1 MFAERTNWDTRPN
14 RLSARLEERRRRGL
28 PILDLT
34 ASNPTQCGFDVDQS
48 AVLAAFADPAV
59 LRYEPDPRGLASA
72 RRAVADYYAGQGISV
87 DPNQVL
93 LTTGTSEG
101 YSFLFRLLAGPG
113 DEVLSPLPSYPL
125 FDLLADVN
133 DVKLRPYSL
142 HYGDGW
148 RIDLEH
154 LAGAI
159 TPRTRAIIVVT
170 PNNPTGSV
178 LQRGELEAL
187 VTLARDHNLAII
199 ADEVFSDY
207 LWQPGADATGSMAA
221 VDGCLTFTL
230 NGLSKIA
237 ALPQM
242 KLAWIVANGPRDLRD
257 EALARLEVIADTY
270 LSVSTPVQLAAPKLL
285 AKRDGLQ
292 RQILRRIQANLNRLD
307 ARLARATP
315 CSRLR
320 AEGGW
325 YAVLRVPNTRSD
337 EDWALALLERG
348 VYLHPGHFFGFAT
361 DGYLV
366 LSLITPEPQFAEGVE
381 RIVETVSAG
390 A

>member
-14 RLSARLEERRRRGL
+14 RLSALLEERRRRGL

-34 ASNPTQCGFDVDQS
+34 ASNPTQCGFYFDQD

-87 DPNQVL
+87 NPDHVL

-101 YSFLFRLLAGPG
+101 YSFLFRLLAGPD
-113 DEVLSPLPSYPL
+113 DEVLSALPSYPL

-148 RIDLEH
+148 RIDVEH
-154 LAGAI
+154 LAATI

-187 VTLARDHNLAII
+187 VSLARDHNLAII

-207 LWQPGADATGSMAA
+207 LWQPGADATGSVAA

-242 KLAWIVANGPRDLRD
+242 KLAWIVANGPRDLRA

-285 AKRDGLQ
+285 AKRDAVQG
-292 RQILRRIQANLNRLD
+292 QILRRIQTNLSRLD
-307 ARLARATP
+307 TRLTRGTS

-337 EDWALALLERG
+337 EAWALALLERG
-348 VYLHPGHFFGFAT
+348 VYLHPGLFFGFAA

-366 LSLITPEPQFAEGVE
+366 LSLITPEPQFTEGVE

>member
-14 RLSARLEERRRRGL
+14 RLSALLEERRRRGL

-34 ASNPTQCGFDVDQS
+34 ASNPTQCSFDFDQG
-48 AVLAAFADPAV
+48 AVLAAFADPAA

-72 RRAVADYYAGQGISV
+72 RRAVADYYAGQGVSV
-87 DPNQVL
+87 NPDHVL

-113 DEVLSPLPSYPL
+113 DEVLSALPSYPL

-207 LWQPGADATGSMAA
+207 LWQPGAHATGSVAA

-242 KLAWIVANGPRDLRD
+242 KLAWIVANGPGDLRA

-285 AKRDGLQ
+285 AKRDAVQ
-292 RQILRRIQANLNRLD
+292 RQILRRIQTNLNQLD
-307 ARLARATP
+307 TRLARGTP
-315 CSRLR
+315 CSPLR

-348 VYLHPGHFFGFAT
+348 VYLHPGHFFGFAA

-366 LSLITPEPQFAEGVE
+366 LSLITPEPQFTEGVE

>member
-14 RLSARLEERRRRGL
+14 RLSALLEERRRLGL

-34 ASNPTQCGFDVDQS
+34 VSNPTQCGFDFDQNALLS
-48 AVLAAFADPAV
+48 ALADPAT
-59 LRYEPDPRGLASA
+59 LRYDPDPRGLASA
-72 RRAVADYYAGQGISV
+72 RRAVASYYAGQGVSV
-87 DPNQVL
+87 DPDQML

-159 TPRTRAIIVVT
+159 TPLTRAIIVVT
-170 PNNPTGSV
+170 PNNPTGSL

-187 VTLARDHNLAII
+187 VRLARDHNLAII
-199 ADEVFSDY
+199 ADEVFRDY
-207 LWQPGADATGSMAA
+207 LWQAGADETGSVAA

-230 NGLSKIA
+230 SGLSKIA

-242 KLAWIVANGPRDLRD
+242 KLAWIVANGPRDLRA

-270 LSVSTPVQLAAPKLL
+270 LSISTPVQLAAPKLL

-292 RQILRRIQANLNRLD
+292 RQILRRVQANLNQLD
-307 ARLARATP
+307 ARLARGTP

-366 LSLITPEPQFAEGVE
+366 VSLITPEPPFATGVE

>member
-1 MFAERTNWDTRPN
+1 
-14 RLSARLEERRRRGL
+14 
-28 PILDLT
+28 
-34 ASNPTQCGFDVDQS
+34 V
-48 AVLAAFADPAV
+48 
-59 LRYEPDPRGLASA
+59 
-72 RRAVADYYAGQGISV
+72 
-87 DPNQVL
+87 
-93 LTTGTSEG
+93 
-101 YSFLFRLLAGPG
+101 
-113 DEVLSPLPSYPL
+113 
-125 FDLLADVN
+125 
-133 DVKLRPYSL
+133 
-142 HYGDGW
+142 
-148 RIDLEH
+148 
-154 LAGAI
+154 
-159 TPRTRAIIVVT
+159 
-170 PNNPTGSV
+170 
-178 LQRGELEAL
+178 
-187 VTLARDHNLAII
+187 
-199 ADEVFSDY
+199 
-207 LWQPGADATGSMAA
+207 AA

-230 NGLSKIA
+230 NGLSKIV

-242 KLAWIVANGPRDLRD
+242 KLAWIVAGGPRDLRA
-257 EALARLEVIADTY
+257 EALTRLEVIADTY

-307 ARLARATP
+307 ARLAHATP

-337 EDWALALLERG
+337 EDWALALLDRG
-348 VYLHPGHFFGFAT
+348 VYLHPGHFFGFAA

>member
-34 ASNPTQCGFDVDQS
+34 ASNPAQCSFDFDHD

-59 LRYEPDPRGLASA
+59 LRYEPDPRGLAST
-72 RRAVADYYAGQGISV
+72 RRAVADYYAGQGVSV
-87 DPNQVL
+87 NPDHVL

-187 VTLARDHNLAII
+187 AALARDHNLAII

-207 LWQPGADATGSMAA
+207 LWQPGADATGSVAA

-242 KLAWIVANGPRDLRD
+242 KLAWIVANGPRDLRA

-285 AKRDGLQ
+285 AARDAVQ
-292 RQILRRIQANLNRLD
+292 RQILRRIQTSLNQLD
-307 ARLARATP
+307 TRLARGTP

-337 EDWALALLERG
+337 EDWALALLDRG
-348 VYLHPGHFFGFAT
+348 VYLHPGHFFGFAA